1 MHSKVAVAFIIRRRH
16 SYVLSYHVIIE
27 WVNQTRKIY
36 VFAVFFVSRFI
47 CVIFFFLKLS
57 SSALFLCLFLKHLKW
72 RIKTNE
78 TIENE
83 NIDAPRRRH
92 RGFAKKA
99 SSQWIPANYII
110 SGTQFAIFVFVSTFI
125 CSLLSSIT
133 AKTVCYLNVLLIDTN
148 PNGAVCLFFFFVFSS
163 FFSLIIFLHLSR

>member
-1 MHSKVAVAFIIRRRH
+1 M
-16 SYVLSYHVIIE
+16 YLL
-27 WVNQTRKIY
+27 
-36 VFAVFFVSRFI
+36 
-47 CVIFFFLKLS
+47 FFLSPVSFAWYSFFWNYHL
-57 SSALFLCLFLKHLKW
+57 LHCFCVFFLKHLKW

-163 FFSLIIFLHLSR
+163 L